1 LRSFHWSAAP
11 PGATPTQRSN
21 FIKVQIDGIGIGLAS
36 AAAPF
41 LPVFLTR
48 LGATNFQVGLLTAMP
63 AFTGLFLAIAV
74 GRFLQS
80 RRQVVPWYSFTR
92 FLVVMSYALT
102 GIVPFIVP
110 REQAVL
116 AVLLIWAAVTL
127 PQTFVDV
134 TFSVVMNAVA
144 GPRDRYDLLSRRWT
158 ILGLTTAVTVAIA
171 GQVLDRINFPLNY
184 QLVFIGLS
192 LGGLLSY
199 TFSSRIKLPDAE
211 PPPRQPGLS
220 LSQRFKGYVRLI
232 RGQKD
237 FVSFTAKRFVYLSA
251 SALGAPLFPLYFVRV
266 VHASDAWI
274 GAINMAQTA
283 ILLIGYPLWSQQWR
297 RRGARFV
304 LLWTTLGLTLYP
316 VLTAFTQRVE
326 LIVVYAALSGIF
338 QAGLDL
344 VFFDELMKTVPPE
357 YSATF
362 VSFAQSLQYLSTMA
376 SPLVGAFLA
385 DHIGIGGGLLV
396 SAALRLIGFALFAW
410 SKTGQPSAQT
420 VKPQSVPDGK
430 P

>member
-11 PGATPTQRSN
+11 PDATPTQRSN
-21 FIKVQIDGIGIGLAS
+21 FINVQLDGVGIGLAS

-63 AFTGLFLAIAV
+63 AATGLVLAIIV

-80 RRQVVPWYSFTR
+80 RRQVVPWYSFMR

-102 GIVPFIVP
+102 GIVPFLVP
-110 REQAVL
+110 REQAVP
-116 AVLLIWAAVTL
+116 AVLFIWAAATL
-127 PQTFVDV
+127 PQTFVSV
-134 TFSVVMNAVA
+134 AFSVVMNAVA
-144 GPRDRYDLLSRRWT
+144 GSKGRYDLMSRRWT
-158 ILGLTTAVTVAIA
+158 ILGLTSAVTVAIA
-171 GQVLDRINFPLNY
+171 GVALDRLDPSINY
-184 QLVFIGLS
+184 QVVFIGLS

-199 TFSSRIKLPDAE
+199 AFSSQITLPDAT
-211 PPPRQPGLS
+211 PPARQPGLS
-220 LSQRFKGYVRLI
+220 LKKRVKGYVNLI
-232 RGQKD
+232 WSEKA

-274 GAINMAQTA
+274 GAINTAQTA
-283 ILLIGYPLWSQQWR
+283 IVLIGYPLWSQQWR

-304 LLWTTLGLTLYP
+304 LLWTTLGLMLYP
-316 VLTAFTQRVE
+316 ALTALTQHAG
-326 LIVVYAALSGIF
+326 LIVALATLSGLF

-344 VFFDELMKTVPPE
+344 VFFDELMKTVPPQ

-362 VSFAQSLQYLSTMA
+362 VSLAQSLQYVSTVA
-376 SPLVGAFLA
+376 SPLVGTFLA
-385 DHIGIGGGLLV
+385 DRIGIGGGLLV
-396 SAALRLIGFALFAW
+396 SAALRLIGFALFAR
-410 SKTGQPSAQT
+410 SKA
-420 VKPQSVPDGK
+420 
-430 P
+430 